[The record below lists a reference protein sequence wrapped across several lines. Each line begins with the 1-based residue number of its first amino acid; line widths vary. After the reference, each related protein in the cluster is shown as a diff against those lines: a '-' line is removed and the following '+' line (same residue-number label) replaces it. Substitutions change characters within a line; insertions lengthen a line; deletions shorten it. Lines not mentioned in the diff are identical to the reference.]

1 MYKTQEICETGVDI
15 RVNIRGGHFVP
26 DRLKTQ
32 EMCNK
37 AIKEKPWSLA
47 DVPNHLSG
55 RTKYV
60 KKAVPKYPYSLK
72 FVPDLFMAPEMC

>member
-26 DRLKTQ
+26 DRLSLTQ

-60 KKAVPKYPYSLK
+60 KKLYQNIHIR
-72 FVPDLFMAPEMC
+72 